1 MRERLGKE
9 GGHSSFSLS
18 HLCGWL
24 ATWAART
31 NVTAK
36 MRNVPILLVIAGC
49 HTAPEQH
56 AAPPPSTETADK
68 SWDGSGGAPRMRNR
82 GDALANFALSLRGT
96 RYVYGGAT
104 LEGFDCS
111 GLVFYTHR
119 HFGLDVPR
127 TSSEQADEAESVR
140 QRKLKRGDLVFF
152 RIDSRKVNHVGIY
165 IGHRQFVHAPGAGK
179 PVTVDSLD
187 SDFYADAYD
196 SAGRYWDRLPR

>member
-1 MRERLGKE
+1 MGRKRV
-9 GGHSSFSLS
+9 S
-18 HLCGWL
+18 
-24 ATWAART
+24 
-31 NVTAK
+31 NVTTK
-36 MRNVPILLVIAGC
+36 MRNVPILLLLAGC
-49 HTAPEQH
+49 SSAPERR
-56 AAPPPSTETADK
+56 APEPTTIPATPTDDDD
-68 SWDGSGGAPRMRNR
+68 WDGSGGAAALR
-82 GDALANFALSLRGT
+82 GRGEELARVALSLQGT
-96 RYVYGGAT
+96 RYRYGGAT
-104 LEGFDCS
+104 RDGFDCS